1 MYSISAEKTN
11 CINIGMFLCIPAVC
25 FDIYLSLYFMILFT
39 YLLFLLN
46 VITSPNT
53 AINQAKQQSLILIFL
68 LPQALFNISFTD
80 YEAALFKGASAINFT
95 IALALSAVSF
105 QIYSNVKQLYRRQ
118 WGVSNRD
125 VNSFNKLKMCASFTT
140 GFIEELFLRITLFHI
155 VGYDLVAFIVISI
168 ASSTIYQLVK
178 TEEDINTLSV
188 VKCLILNAIYTLS
201 LAFTGWMA
209 APIALK
215 FLTNLG
221 ENVQRIKCEYLK
233 GCSFIKVRLNCC
245 TG

>member
-1 MYSISAEKTN
+1 
-11 CINIGMFLCIPAVC
+11 MFLCLPAIW

-39 YLLFLLN
+39 YFLFLLN
-46 VITSPNT
+46 IKTSPNS

-68 LPQALFNISFTD
+68 LPQTVFNISPTD
-80 YEAALFKGASAINFT
+80 YETTLLKGDSATNFT

-105 QIYSNVKQLYRRQ
+105 QIYSNVMQLYRRQ
-118 WGVSNRD
+118 WGVSNSD
-125 VNSFNKLKMCASFTT
+125 MNSFNKLKMCASFTI

-178 TEEDINTLSV
+178 TEEGINTISV
-188 VKCLILNAIYTLS
+188 VKCLIVNAIYTLS

-221 ENVQRIKCEYLK
+221 ENVQRIRFEYLK
-233 GCSFIKVRLNCC
+233 GCSFIKVRLKCC
-245 TG
+245 AG